1 MGSRRSPAVPAAPA
15 VCLGGWSLEAHS
27 GHCVRGGNG
36 KTFWYQTATSPP
48 SSLHRAMTN
57 PCDEIHKSWCSASPP
72 SLRSNALY
80 FRCRSRAS

>member
-1 MGSRRSPAVPAAPA
+1 MWGSAVARRPGRLPRR
-15 VCLGGWSLEAHS
+15 LEAHS